1 MDKYEFGKCLYCG
14 KDKALKNGVC
24 IDCKNK
30 TDLPDCF
37 KDIFEEF
44 NQKEDTNEN
53 RRFKKDVG
61 SKKTGYGKNKDI
73 V

>member
-14 KDKALKNGVC
+14 KEKALKNGVC

-30 TDLPDCF
+30 TDPPDCF
-37 KDIFEEF
+37 KDIFGGF

-53 RRFKKDVG
+53 
-61 SKKTGYGKNKDI
+61 
-73 V
+73 